1 MKTTK
6 LIFSVVSVLLISC
19 GINTQHKET
28 LSSNEDSFKT
38 VYENSSYTKPKLSQ
52 PEFKEKTSKKGD
64 NFIGTYF
71 CNRTHDTYYFD
82 EDGTGYFK
90 IQSIDPTVS
99 EFKWV
104 RKGKD
109 ISITFTGEATG
120 YGKLQL
126 KYNMDENTITE
137 NTQDFGVLIFNK
149 K

>member
-1 MKTTK
+1 MK
-6 LIFSVVSVLLISC
+6 ILLKQC
-19 GINTQHKET
+19 T
-28 LSSNEDSFKT
+28 KT
-38 VYENSSYTKPKLSQ
+38 VAIQNLSYHNLNLKKKHQ
-52 PEFKEKTSKKGD
+52 KKGD